1 MTKRRSR
8 GDGGLHWDDRRERWV
23 ATVSLGHDGRGKRI
37 VKRGSGRTKTEAKA
51 KLRQVIRDYEDG
63 LAIAPASFTVK
74 NAVEDWLAYGLTR
87 VAPVTVEKYT
97 ILCQRHV
104 IPALGARKLRDLSA
118 DDVDKWLADKA
129 RTLSTDTLRVIRS
142 CLNRA
147 VKRAMV
153 RDKVKRNVV
162 ELCSIPTG
170 QAGRPSKALTLAQAE
185 AVLDAA
191 ADTSMHAYIVV
202 SLLTGARTEELRPL
216 AWEHVDL
223 VGMPDANPPVPP
235 YLAVWRSVRAGG
247 DTKTRK
253 SRRTLALPGRCVEVL
268 TEHRQAQERRRAKA
282 GEEWSERGLVF
293 ASEAGTELDAAN
305 VRRAFR
311 RVLKAVDGLDPAE
324 WTPREL
330 RHSFVSLLSD
340 SGVPLEEISRLVGH
354 SSTAVTE
361 KVYRKQIRP
370 VIQTGA
376 VVMDRVF
383 ENDRVAGPSDT
394 SAVEPNS
401 NP

>member
-8 GDGGLHWDDRRERWV
+8 GDGGLHWDDKRQRWI
-23 ATVSLGHDGRGKRI
+23 ATVSLGYDGRGKRI

-51 KLRQVIRDYEDG
+51 KLKEVIRDYEDG
-63 LAIAPASFTVK
+63 LAIAPSGYTVK
-74 NAVEDWLAYGLTR
+74 HAVDDWLAYGLAGLDGAT
-87 VAPVTVEKYT
+87 VAKYT
-97 ILCQRHV
+97 TLCRRHI
-104 IPALGARKLRDLSA
+104 IPALGARKLRDLTA
-118 DDVDKWLADKA
+118 DEVDKWLADKA
-129 RTLSTDTLRVIRS
+129 KVLSTSTLQVIRS

-162 ELCSIPTG
+162 ELCSVPTG
-170 QAGRPSKALTLAQAE
+170 QEGRPSKALTLVQAE

-191 ADTSMHAYIVV
+191 ADTPLHAYIVL
-202 SLLTGARTEELRPL
+202 SLLTGGRTEELRPL
-216 AWEHVDL
+216 TWDHVDL
-223 VGMPDANPPVPP
+223 EGTPDADPPIPP
-235 YLAVWRSVRAGG
+235 HIAVWRSVRASG

-253 SRRTLALPGRCVEVL
+253 SRRTLALPARCVEAL
-268 TEHRQAQERRRAKA
+268 TEQRKAQDREREKA
-282 GEEWSERGLVF
+282 GEQWKEKGLVF
-293 ASEAGTELDAAN
+293 TSAVGTELDAAN
-305 VRRAFR
+305 VRRAYR
-311 RVLKAVDGLDPAE
+311 RVLAAVDGLDSAD

-340 SGVPLEEISRLVGH
+340 NGVPLEEISRLVGH

-376 VVMDRVF
+376 VTMDRIF
-383 ENDRVAGPSDT
+383 EGGEDR
-394 SAVEPNS
+394 
-401 NP
+401 